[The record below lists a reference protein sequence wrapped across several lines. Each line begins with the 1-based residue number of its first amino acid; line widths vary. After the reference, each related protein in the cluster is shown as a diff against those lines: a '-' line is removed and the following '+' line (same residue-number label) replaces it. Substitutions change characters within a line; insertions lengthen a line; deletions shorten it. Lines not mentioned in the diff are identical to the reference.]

1 MEKDAKIIIAEDD
14 TGHFQLVKRNLWL
27 SCFDHEILNF
37 RDGQDVL
44 DFLFAHKDTEQGR
57 YVLLLDIKMPKING
71 HEVLRRIRDDP
82 KLKNISVI
90 MLTTTSEDS
99 EIQKCYKLGCSFYM
113 VKPVDYRQF
122 MEAVDSLG
130 KFFSLD
136 SVRLAP
142 KN

>member
-1 MEKDAKIIIAEDD
+1 MMNNNSNNNGRILIVDDEEELRRMLKIYLEHLGYETVVAEDGENALD
-14 TGHFQLVKRNLWL
+14 IFKNNKKKFELV
-27 SCFDHEILNF
+27 
-37 RDGQDVL
+37 
-44 DFLFAHKDTEQGR
+44 
-57 YVLLLDIKMPKING
+57 LLDIKMPKIDG
-71 HEVLRRIRDDP
+71 HEVLRRIKDDP

-99 EIQKCYKLGCSFYM
+99 EIQKCYELGCSFYM
-113 VKPVDYRQF
+113 VKPVDYHQF

-130 KFFSLD
+130 KFLSLD